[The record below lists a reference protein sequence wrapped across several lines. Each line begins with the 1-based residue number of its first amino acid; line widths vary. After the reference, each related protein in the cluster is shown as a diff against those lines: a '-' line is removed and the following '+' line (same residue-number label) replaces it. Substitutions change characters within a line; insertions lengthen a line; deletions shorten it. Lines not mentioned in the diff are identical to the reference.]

1 MKRKREVGE
10 IDRPQKHSLNALLL
24 ENINEAIKEAKISKT
39 DIAKRLG
46 VTYPTLWK
54 VLHGRL
60 RLKPEHIAEIAYMTR
75 RTPNDFFYAKD

>member
-1 MKRKREVGE
+1 MGNINKRRE
-10 IDRPQKHSLNALLL
+10 PNLNALLL
-24 ENINEAIKEAKISKT
+24 KNINKAIEEAKLSKI

-54 VLHGRL
+54 VLHGKL
-60 RLKPEHIAEIAYMTR
+60 RLKPEHIAEIAYMTC